1 MKKPWSVY
9 PYSHMS
15 EIGRKGGKKPKRKTD
30 QWYSEHGRK
39 RANIRWNRYR
49 LTILAKINSLEAEEW

>member
-1 MKKPWSVY
+1 
-9 PYSHMS
+9 MS